1 MSREKSLNIDEVNKF
16 IKTQSK
22 MFEKLT
28 KAFTKIQEAEQKA
41 SKIRQDNF
49 QQFENMEK
57 IIEDDNPTLKELY
70 KNFGKNMKDLEN
82 MREDHLKTLKE
93 LIIPVTEFYPTKL
106 KKNKM
111 NLDEISKAKKNTEN
125 LRKSQADGNDITK
138 SERTEISKRNN
149 FEKEFLKYEK
159 ERVEDNRFLFLNYIH
174 SELKYHCAVLE
185 ELSKLFVETNKRNV
199 TVDLKNF
206 AENYSIKNYNFKKLG
221 IDMNNLNDQVIEE
234 ENERKRKINSVYTS
248 GRHSGDDDNEDDDED
263 DDDDDDNIQDSFQ
276 QKKKSSIRKTKNSQI
291 KKSQNSHFDNKRSSR
306 KIQDDE

>member
-70 KNFGKNMKDLEN
+70 KNFGKNMKELEN

-111 NLDEISKAKKNTEN
+111 NLDEISKAKKNTES

-206 AENYSIKNYNFKKLG
+206 AENYSIKN
-221 IDMNNLNDQVIEE
+221 
-234 ENERKRKINSVYTS
+234 
-248 GRHSGDDDNEDDDED
+248 
-263 DDDDDDNIQDSFQ
+263 
-276 QKKKSSIRKTKNSQI
+276 
-291 KKSQNSHFDNKRSSR
+291 
-306 KIQDDE
+306 

>member
-82 MREDHLKTLKE
+82 IREDHLKTLKD

-174 SELKYHCAVLE
+174 SELKYHCAVL
-185 ELSKLFVETNKRNV
+185 
-199 TVDLKNF
+199 
-206 AENYSIKNYNFKKLG
+206 
-221 IDMNNLNDQVIEE
+221 
-234 ENERKRKINSVYTS
+234 
-248 GRHSGDDDNEDDDED
+248 
-263 DDDDDDNIQDSFQ
+263 
-276 QKKKSSIRKTKNSQI
+276 
-291 KKSQNSHFDNKRSSR
+291 
-306 KIQDDE
+306 

>member
-16 IKTQSK
+16 IKTQTK

-125 LRKSQADGNDITK
+125 LRKSQADNNDITK

-159 ERVEDNRFLFLNYIH
+159 ERVEDNRYLFLNYIH

-263 DDDDDDNIQDSFQ
+263 DDDDDNIQDSFQ

>member
-1 MSREKSLNIDEVNKF
+1 MSKSLNIDEVNKF

-82 MREDHLKTLKE
+82 KREDHLKTLKE

-234 ENERKRKINSVYTS
+234 ENEKKRKINSVYTS
-248 GRHSGDDDNEDDDED
+248 QKKSDDDSNEDDED

>member
-28 KAFTKIQEAEQKA
+28 KAFSKIQEAEQKA

-57 IIEDDNPTLKELY
+57 IIENDNPTLKELY
-70 KNFGKNMKDLEN
+70 KNFGKNMKELEN

-263 DDDDDDNIQDSFQ
+263 DDDDDNIQDSFQ

>member
-70 KNFGKNMKDLEN
+70 KNFGKNMKELEN

-111 NLDEISKAKKNTEN
+111 NLDEISKAKKNTES
-125 LRKSQADGNDITK
+125 LRKSQADNNDITK

-263 DDDDDDNIQDSFQ
+263 DDDDDNIQDSFQ

>member
-70 KNFGKNMKDLEN
+70 KNFGKNMKELEN

>member
-70 KNFGKNMKDLEN
+70 KNFGKNMKELEN

-221 IDMNNLNDQVIEE
+221 IDMNNLNGQVIEE

-248 GRHSGDDDNEDDDED
+248 GRHSGDDDNEDDDE

>member
-70 KNFGKNMKDLEN
+70 KNFGKNMKELEN

-125 LRKSQADGNDITK
+125 LRKNQADGNDITK

-263 DDDDDDNIQDSFQ
+263 DDDDDNIQDSFQ

>member
-125 LRKSQADGNDITK
+125 LRKSQADNNDITK

-263 DDDDDDNIQDSFQ
+263 DDDDDNIQDSFQ

>member
-70 KNFGKNMKDLEN
+70 KNFGKNMKELEN

-206 AENYSIKNYNFKKLG
+206 AENYSIKNYNFRKLG
-221 IDMNNLNDQVIEE
+221 IDMNNLNGQVIEE

-248 GRHSGDDDNEDDDED
+248 GRHSGDDDNEDDDE

>member
-28 KAFTKIQEAEQKA
+28 KAFTKIREAEQKA

-70 KNFGKNMKDLEN
+70 KNFGKNMKELEN

-263 DDDDDDNIQDSFQ
+263 DDDDDNIQDSFQ

>member
-82 MREDHLKTLKE
+82 IREDHLKTLKD

-263 DDDDDDNIQDSFQ
+263 DDDDDNIQDSFQ

>member
-1 MSREKSLNIDEVNKF
+1 
-16 IKTQSK
+16 
-22 MFEKLT
+22 
-28 KAFTKIQEAEQKA
+28 
-41 SKIRQDNF
+41 
-49 QQFENMEK
+49 
-57 IIEDDNPTLKELY
+57 
-70 KNFGKNMKDLEN
+70 
-82 MREDHLKTLKE
+82 
-93 LIIPVTEFYPTKL
+93 
-106 KKNKM
+106 M

-263 DDDDDDNIQDSFQ
+263 DDDDDNIQDSFQ

>member
-70 KNFGKNMKDLEN
+70 KNFGKNMKELEN

-234 ENERKRKINSVYTS
+234 ENEKKRKINSVYTS
-248 GRHSGDDDNEDDDED
+248 GRHSGDDDNEDDDE

>member
-70 KNFGKNMKDLEN
+70 KNFGKNMKELEN

-263 DDDDDDNIQDSFQ
+263 DDDDDNIQDSFQ

>member
-1 MSREKSLNIDEVNKF
+1 MSKSLNIDEVNKF

-263 DDDDDDNIQDSFQ
+263 DDDDDNIQDSFQ

>member
-1 MSREKSLNIDEVNKF
+1 MSKSLNIDEVNKF

-82 MREDHLKTLKE
+82 MREDHLKTLKD

-248 GRHSGDDDNEDDDED
+248 QKKSDDDSNEDDED

>member
-1 MSREKSLNIDEVNKF
+1 MSREKSLNLDEVNKF

-70 KNFGKNMKDLEN
+70 KNFGKNMKELEN

-263 DDDDDDNIQDSFQ
+263 DDDDDNIQDSFQ

>member
-1 MSREKSLNIDEVNKF
+1 MPKSLNIDEVNKF

-70 KNFGKNMKDLEN
+70 KNFGKNMKELEN

-234 ENERKRKINSVYTS
+234 ENEKKRKINSVYTS
-248 GRHSGDDDNEDDDED
+248 QKKSDDDSNEDDED

>member
-70 KNFGKNMKDLEN
+70 KNFGKNMKELEN

-263 DDDDDDNIQDSFQ
+263 DDDDDNIQDSFQ

-306 KIQDDE
+306 KIQDEE

>member
-70 KNFGKNMKDLEN
+70 KNFGKNMKELEN

-159 ERVEDNRFLFLNYIH
+159 ERVEDNRFLFFNYIH

-263 DDDDDDNIQDSFQ
+263 DDDDDNIQDSFQ

>member
-1 MSREKSLNIDEVNKF
+1 MSREKPLNIDEVNKF

-159 ERVEDNRFLFLNYIH
+159 ERVEDNRYLFLNYIH

-263 DDDDDDNIQDSFQ
+263 DDDDDNIQDSFQ
-276 QKKKSSIRKTKNSQI
+276 QKKKSSIRKSKNSQI

>member
-70 KNFGKNMKDLEN
+70 KNFGKNMKELEN

-125 LRKSQADGNDITK
+125 LRKSQADGIDITK

-221 IDMNNLNDQVIEE
+221 IDMNNLNDQAIEE

-248 GRHSGDDDNEDDDED
+248 GRHSGDDDNEDDDE

>member
-1 MSREKSLNIDEVNKF
+1 MSKSLNIDEVNKF

-125 LRKSQADGNDITK
+125 LRKSQADGIDITK

-248 GRHSGDDDNEDDDED
+248 QKKSDDDSNEDDED

>member
-22 MFEKLT
+22 MFEKLA

-70 KNFGKNMKDLEN
+70 KNFGKNMKELEN

-263 DDDDDDNIQDSFQ
+263 DDDDDNIQDSFQ

>member
-82 MREDHLKTLKE
+82 MREDHLKTLKD

-263 DDDDDDNIQDSFQ
+263 DDDDDNIQDSFQ

>member
-70 KNFGKNMKDLEN
+70 KNFGKNMKELEN

-263 DDDDDDNIQDSFQ
+263 DDDDDNIQDSFQ
-276 QKKKSSIRKTKNSQI
+276 QKKKSSIKKTKNSQI

>member
-70 KNFGKNMKDLEN
+70 KNFGKNMKELEN

-159 ERVEDNRFLFLNYIH
+159 ERVEDNRYLFLNYIH

-263 DDDDDDNIQDSFQ
+263 DDDDDNIQDSFQ

>member
-248 GRHSGDDDNEDDDED
+248 GRHSGDDDN
-263 DDDDDDNIQDSFQ
+263 IQDSFQ

>member
-57 IIEDDNPTLKELY
+57 LIENDNPTLKELY

-263 DDDDDDNIQDSFQ
+263 DDDDDNIQDSFQ

>member
-82 MREDHLKTLKE
+82 MREDHLKTLKD

-111 NLDEISKAKKNTEN
+111 NLDEISKAKKNTES

-248 GRHSGDDDNEDDDED
+248 QKKSDDDSNEDDED

>member
-1 MSREKSLNIDEVNKF
+1 MSKSLNIDEVNKF

-248 GRHSGDDDNEDDDED
+248 QKKSDDDSNEDDED

>member
-16 IKTQSK
+16 IKTQTK

-70 KNFGKNMKDLEN
+70 KNFGKNMKELEN

-263 DDDDDDNIQDSFQ
+263 DDDDDNIQDSFQ

>member
-70 KNFGKNMKDLEN
+70 KNFGKNMKELEN

-263 DDDDDDNIQDSFQ
+263 DDDDDNIQDSFQ
-276 QKKKSSIRKTKNSQI
+276 QKKKSGIRKTKNSQI

>member
-70 KNFGKNMKDLEN
+70 KNFGKNMKELEN

-125 LRKSQADGNDITK
+125 LRKSQADGIDITK

-263 DDDDDDNIQDSFQ
+263 DDDDDNIQDSFQ

>member
-82 MREDHLKTLKE
+82 MREDHLKTLKD

-125 LRKSQADGNDITK
+125 LRKSQADGGDITK

-248 GRHSGDDDNEDDDED
+248 QKKSDDDSNEDDED

>member
-206 AENYSIKNYNFKKLG
+206 AENYSIKNYNFKTLG
-221 IDMNNLNDQVIEE
+221 IDMNNLKDQVIEE

-248 GRHSGDDDNEDDDED
+248 GRHSGDDDNEDDDE

>member
-1 MSREKSLNIDEVNKF
+1 MSKSLNIDEVNKF

-125 LRKSQADGNDITK
+125 LRKSQADGGDITK

-234 ENERKRKINSVYTS
+234 ENEKKRKINSVYTS
-248 GRHSGDDDNEDDDED
+248 QKKSDDDSNEDDED

>member
-28 KAFTKIQEAEQKA
+28 KAFSKIQEAEQKA

-70 KNFGKNMKDLEN
+70 KNFGKNMKELEN

-138 SERTEISKRNN
+138 SEITEISKRNN

-263 DDDDDDNIQDSFQ
+263 DDDDDNIQDSFQ